1 MTVAG
6 IAGTLLS
13 LFVLAGAV
21 SSVIMDKL
29 VGVFGRFTGAA
40 ALAIT
45 LIGNIIIAS
54 ATSVAMFT
62 IGIFVFGFGWCLV
75 IPVINLECG
84 NVTNK
89 AGLAMVASLVM
100 VAMNLGNFLASY
112 YMGAVFGIVGNDPT
126 MCLWALASWLWCGL
140 YSICAI
146 RLGARVSIPLWTRPL
161 SQKLIPPCKA
171 LISHSRRR
179 GREVG
184 IRNIYNAC
192 AVARR
197 RIHCH
202 AHQFLVTAGGPSYWS
217 WYEALCEGRHP
228 RESGRRS

>member
-1 MTVAG
+1 MMNFAILMSTKIPGEDPMTVAG

-29 VGVFGRFTGAA
+29 VGVFGRFTGAV
-40 ALAIT
+40 ALVIT

-54 ATSVAMFT
+54 ATSVVMFT

-112 YMGAVFGIVGNDPT
+112 YMGGVFSIVGNDPT
-126 MCLWALASWLWCGL
+126 LCLIVDSVGFGILVVIWAVFNM
-140 YSICAI
+140 
-146 RLGARVSIPLWTRPL
+146 RN
-161 SQKLIPPCKA
+161 KA
-171 LISHSRRR
+171 WSKDEHSRVDSSS
-179 GREVG
+179 EPQ
-184 IRNIYNAC
+184 AD
-192 AVARR
+192 
-197 RIHCH
+197 
-202 AHQFLVTAGGPSYWS
+202 S
-217 WYEALCEGRHP
+217 AL
-228 RESGRRS
+228 